1 MANITPRKN
10 KNGEVTSYTI
20 RVYHGYDSKGK
31 RLKPYTMS
39 YRPAPGMTSK
49 QIEKEIQRQATLF
62 EEQCRNGQIGANRNI
77 KLADFC
83 PMYLDIK
90 KDVLAPRI
98 LHEYSRII
106 DKLIIPLLG
115 HIKLSELKPA
125 HIQQF
130 IQYLQ
135 GDVRQKKDGS
145 LDENNPKLSP
155 ATIRRKL
162 TVLQSVLTQAVKLG
176 LISQNPAD
184 SKRLTLPKVTTPKIV
199 IFSKQAAAKML
210 EFLEDEPLQFQ
221 VLVQLAIITGCRCG
235 ELIGLKFS
243 DIDFDTCKVT
253 VERSAYKITGKSTAI
268 KPPKDYQ
275 VRVIAVSRYCIE
287 LIKLLQAEKISE
299 QTRIGTAWKDNN
311 WLFTQWNGEIMNPQT
326 PSKQFSKFL
335 AKNGL
340 KHRKYHA
347 LRHTSATLL
356 LYGGVNLKQ
365 VQERLGHGDISTTN
379 KYLHCIAEADE
390 AAANVLQ
397 DMLITHNK
405 RSEEPAERQ
414 IIQKIV

>member
-1 MANITPRKN
+1 
-10 KNGEVTSYTI
+10 
-20 RVYHGYDSKGK
+20 
-31 RLKPYTMS
+31 MS
-39 YRPAPGMTSK
+39 ACPAPGMTAK
-49 QIEKEIQRQATLF
+49 QIQKELQKQAVLF
-62 EEQCRNGQIGANRNI
+62 EEQCRQGKISANKNI
-77 KLADFC
+77 KLANFC

-145 LDENNPKLSP
+145 LDENNPKLSQ

-162 TVLQSVLTQAVKLG
+162 TVLQSILKQAVKLDI
-176 LISQNPAD
+176 ISTNPANAE
-184 SKRLTLPKVTTPKIV
+184 KLTLQKVVSPKIE
-199 IFSKQAAAKML
+199 IFSKQEAAQML
-210 EFLEDEPLQFQ
+210 ECLEKEDLQFQ
-221 VLVQLAIITGCRCG
+221 VLVQLAIMTGCRCG
-235 ELIGLKFS
+235 ELVGLKFS
-243 DIDFDTCKVT
+243 DFDYNRNKVT
-253 VERSAYKITGKSTAI
+253 IERSAYKLPGEPIKT
-268 KPPKDYQ
+268 KPPKDYEIRTITVNQ
-275 VRVIAVSRYCIE
+275 HCIDLVLLLKAVKSEQAIE
-287 LIKLLQAEKISE
+287 L
-299 QTRIGTAWKDNN
+299 GTAWSDGD

-326 PSKQFSKFL
+326 PTKQFSKFL

-340 KHRKYHA
+340 KHRKFHA

>member
-1 MANITPRKN
+1 MANITPRRN
-10 KNGEVTSYTI
+10 KNGEITSYTI

-39 YRPAPGMTSK
+39 YKPAPNMTAK
-49 QIEKEIQRQATLF
+49 QIEKEVQRQAMLF

-98 LHEYSRII
+98 WHEYSRTI

-125 HIQQF
+125 HVQQF

-135 GDVRQKKDGS
+135 GDVRQKKDGTI
-145 LDENNPKLSP
+145 DENNPKLSQ

-162 TVLQSVLTQAVKLG
+162 TVLQSILKQAVKLDII
-176 LISQNPAD
+176 LTNPANAE
-184 SKRLTLPKVTTPKIV
+184 KLTLQKVVAPKIE
-199 IFSKQAAAKML
+199 IFSKQEAAEML
-210 EFLEDEPLQFQ
+210 ECLEKEDLQFQ
-221 VLVQLAIITGCRCG
+221 VLVQLAIMTGCRCG
-235 ELIGLKFS
+235 ELVGLKFS
-243 DIDFDTCKVT
+243 DFDYTKNKVT
-253 VERSAYKITGKSTAI
+253 IERSAYKLPGEPI
-268 KPPKDYQ
+268 KTKAPKDYEI
-275 VRVIAVSRYCIE
+275 RTITINYHCIE
-287 LIKLLQAEKISE
+287 LIQLLKVEKTKQAMEL
-299 QTRIGTAWKDNN
+299 GTAWNN
-311 WLFTQWNGEIMNPQT
+311 SDWLFTQWNGEIMNPQT
-326 PSKQFSKFL
+326 PTKQFSKFL

-340 KHRKYHA
+340 KHRKFHS

-390 AAANVLQ
+390 EAANVLQ
-397 DMLITHNK
+397 NMLITHSKKEKND
-405 RSEEPAERQ
+405 SEEQARQ
-414 IIQKIV
+414 TG